1 MIRVICVIRGCL
13 GTPRYEIR
21 LPSFTPAASVSTMAS
36 TPPPVAL
43 VTGASR
49 GIGRCIAQQLAA
61 RGARIALHYRTNR
74 PAAEETLRSLK
85 GDGHAFFAADLGLAD
100 APAQLFEAVQAAFGR
115 IDVLVNNAGI
125 FEMHPIGEVDYAQWQ
140 DAWQRT
146 LALNLLAPAHLT
158 FLTARQMAECRGGRI
173 INISSR
179 GAFGGQVTTPAYSAS
194 KAALNSMGHSFAA
207 AYGRAQV
214 LVFAI
219 APSWVDTDMAAP
231 HIHGPNRDNIL
242 EKVLEK
248 IPLGRVNTAEEVATT
263 ATWLALDAP
272 ATLTGCVIDM
282 NGAVLMRP

>member
-1 MIRVICVIRGCL
+1 MPP
-13 GTPRYEIR
+13 TP
-21 LPSFTPAASVSTMAS
+21 SST
-36 TPPPVAL
+36 PVAL

-49 GIGRCIAQQLAA
+49 GIGKCIAQQLAA
-61 RGARIALHYRTNR
+61 RGLRIAVHYRGNR
-74 PAAEETLRSLK
+74 EKAEETLRSLK
-85 GDGHAFFAADLGLAD
+85 GEGHALFAADLGLTD
-100 APAQLFEAVQAAFGR
+100 APALLFEQVIAAMGR

-125 FEMHPIGEVDYAQWQ
+125 FEMHPIGEVNYAQWQ
-140 DAWQRT
+140 DAWSRT
-146 LALNLLAPAHLT
+146 MALNLFAPAHLS
-158 FLTARQMAECRGGRI
+158 FLTAKQMAASGGGRI

-207 AYGRAQV
+207 AYGREKV
-214 LVFAI
+214 LVFTI

-231 HIHGPNRDNIL
+231 HIHGANDDKVL
-242 EKVLEK
+242 DKVLEK
-248 IPLGRVNTAEEVATT
+248 IPLGRVNTAEEVAST

>member
-1 MIRVICVIRGCL
+1 MP
-13 GTPRYEIR
+13 TPSAI
-21 LPSFTPAASVSTMAS
+21 
-36 TPPPVAL
+36 AL
-43 VTGASR
+43 VTGGSR

-61 RGARIALHYRTNR
+61 RGLRIAVHYRGNR
-74 PAAEETLRSLK
+74 AAAEETLRSLS
-85 GDGHAFFAADLGLAD
+85 GDGHAVFAGDLGLPD
-100 APAQLFEAVQAAFGR
+100 APAQLFEAVITKMGR

-125 FEMHPIGEVDYAQWQ
+125 FEMHPIREVDYAAWQ

-146 LALNLLAPAHLT
+146 MALNLFAPAHLT
-158 FLTARQMAECRGGRI
+158 FLTAKQMAEHGGGRI

-214 LVFAI
+214 LVFTI

-231 HIHGPNRDNIL
+231 HIHGPRHD
-242 EKVLEK
+242 EVREK
-248 IPLGRVNTAEEVATT
+248 IPLGRVNTAEEVAST
-263 ATWLALDAP
+263 ATWLAVDAP

>member
-1 MIRVICVIRGCL
+1 MPP
-13 GTPRYEIR
+13 TP
-21 LPSFTPAASVSTMAS
+21 SS
-36 TPPPVAL
+36 PVAL

-49 GIGRCIAQQLAA
+49 GIGKNIAQQLAA
-61 RGARIALHYRTNR
+61 RGVRIALHYRTHR
-74 PAAEETLRSLK
+74 QAAEDTLRSLK
-85 GDGHAFFAADLGLAD
+85 GDGHELFSADLGLAD
-100 APAQLFEAVQAAFGR
+100 APALLYEAVLAKFGR

-125 FEMHPIGEVDYAQWQ
+125 FEMHPIGEVNYAQWQ
-140 DAWQRT
+140 DAWSRT
-146 LALNLLAPAHLT
+146 MALNLFAPAHLT
-158 FLTARQMAECRGGRI
+158 FLTARQMSEHGGGRI

-214 LVFAI
+214 LVFTI

-231 HIHGPNRDNIL
+231 HIHSANDDQVL
-242 EKVLEK
+242 DKVLEK

>member
-1 MIRVICVIRGCL
+1 M
-13 GTPRYEIR
+13 P
-21 LPSFTPAASVSTMAS
+21 S
-36 TPPPVAL
+36 TPSPVAL

-49 GIGRCIAQQLAA
+49 GIGRSIAQQLAA
-61 RGARIALHYRTNR
+61 RGLRIAVHYRGNR
-74 PAAEETLRSLK
+74 AAAKETLRSLK
-85 GDGHAFFAADLGLAD
+85 GKGHALFAADLGLAD
-100 APAQLFEAVQAAFGR
+100 APALLYKAVLAKFGR

-146 LALNLLAPAHLT
+146 LALNLFAPAHLT
-158 FLTARQMAECRGGRI
+158 FLTAKQMSKHGGGRI

-207 AYGRAQV
+207 AYGREQV
-214 LVFAI
+214 LVFTI

-231 HIHGPNRDNIL
+231 HIHSAKDKKVL
-242 EKVLEK
+242 DKVLEK
-248 IPLGRVNTAEEVATT
+248 IPLGRINTAEEVASA